1 MSHNITKAEE
11 TPGRLTAFALW
22 VAARATL
29 RKGKAGGAAAGLL
42 KELRALLDGLDKFR
56 SIPIWAEKSIV

>member
-1 MSHNITKAEE
+1 MFSK
-11 TPGRLTAFALW
+11 